1 MAEIMG
7 YSAIIAPQATNCS
20 APDTGNMGKLS
31 CIIFIE
37 SIADKAEVLA
47 RFGTKAQKEK
57 YLLPLLSGETRSSFS
72 MTELGG
78 TSLTPTLHLIQS

>member
-20 APDTGNMGKLS
+20 APDTGNMGTYLTTAPHGGQRTD
-31 CIIFIE
+31 E
-37 SIADKAEVLA
+37 TEVLA

-57 YLLPLLSGETRSSFS
+57 YLLKLLSGETRSSFS

-78 TSLTPTLHLIQS
+78 MSLLPCTR